1 MTKSHHSLRFV
12 PVLHFKCMLN
22 WNLIIHSWTVIIQ
35 SVCSWGMAR
44 RCPHVH
50 LDTSFMSFYKDMPFF
65 SRLPLLRR
73 DSVFLFVCLLACFA
87 LFWVFFFSQK
97 NVFSHQNTPEFLIYQ
112 VTGNYHASH
121 HLECHYANLHMA
133 WMLGL
138 GKYLSSFKA
147 SLGKEYHTFCSP
159 SSLPMNHDLNR
170 SCS

>member
-73 DSVFLFVCLLACFA
+73 DSVFLFVCLFACFV
-87 LFWVFFFSQK
+87 LVWFFFFFFSEECFQ
-97 NVFSHQNTPEFLIYQ
+97 SSEYSWISDLSGYRQLPC
-112 VTGNYHASH
+112 VTSPGVPLCKFTY
-121 HLECHYANLHMA
+121 
-133 WMLGL
+133 GL
-138 GKYLSSFKA
+138 NARLRQIFII
-147 SLGKEYHTFCSP
+147 L
-159 SSLPMNHDLNR
+159 
-170 SCS
+170 